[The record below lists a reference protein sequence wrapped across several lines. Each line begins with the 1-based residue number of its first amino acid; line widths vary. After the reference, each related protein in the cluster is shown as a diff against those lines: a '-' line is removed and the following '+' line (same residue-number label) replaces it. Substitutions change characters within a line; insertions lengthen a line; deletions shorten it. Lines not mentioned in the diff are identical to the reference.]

1 MTTIAPFTPEGLT
14 SAHFGEDARGIY
26 VQLSPFSRALGYVR
40 ASDALRHLDDNER
53 GTAICRTPG
62 GDQRVSVIYEAGM
75 WRLIFRS
82 NLPAARELTTRVT
95 EILAEIRRTGSYGVP
110 SRRLPKTYA
119 EALRDLAAEVEAREA
134 VQQELE
140 AARPA
145 VQFVQD
151 YTDTT
156 GLYQVAEVA
165 AILKVRGM
173 GRNNLFNFLRER
185 GVLYRANGQNLPK
198 REHIE
203 AQRFELKAQ
212 KYEGSNG
219 HEVATST
226 PYVTAK
232 GLLYIRDLLRRNG
245 YECMGTVGE

>member
-1 MTTIAPFTPEGLT
+1 MTTVASFVPDGLT
-14 SAHFGEDARGIY
+14 PAHFGEDAKGIY
-26 VQLSPFSRALGYVR
+26 VQAPVFARALGYR
-40 ASDALRHLDDNER
+40 DAANATRLLDAEEK
-53 GTAICRTPG
+53 GTAVVSTPG

-82 NLPAARELTTRVT
+82 NLPAARDLTKRVI
-95 EILAEIRRTGSYGVP
+95 EILAEIRRTGSYGTP
-110 SRRLPKTYA
+110 RREIPQTFA
-119 EALRDLAAEVEAREA
+119 EALELPARQA
-134 VQQELE
+134 RELE

-145 VQFVQD
+145 VQFVRD
-151 YTDTT
+151 YADTT
-156 GLYQVAEVA
+156 GLYQMAEVA

-173 GRNNLFNFLRER
+173 GRNNLFSFLRDR

-198 REHIE
+198 REHID

-212 KYEGSNG
+212 KYEDSNG

-232 GLLYIRDLLRRNG
+232 GLLYLRELLERNG
-245 YECMGTVGE
+245 YACMGTVEA